1 MQDSSLCLGFDAC
14 IYVIMSTKL
23 CTFNIPFLI
32 PNSKGYTLK
41 EKQNVF
47 CERTWQVNAPYL
59 LTDGW
64 YLLTIDTYT
73 H

>member
-47 CERTWQVNAPYL
+47 CERTW
-59 LTDGW
+59 
-64 YLLTIDTYT
+64 
-73 H
+73 